1 MKEDITLSADIHY
14 VIERKLGDKWVGVFS
29 TVFTPRQP
37 MIISIPDERLDVSA
51 DRTFLSF
58 RERNYTLFAAL
69 AQVRSGDGDSKA
81 GQKPKG
87 LPGDISD
94 LAKLSVDDW
103 GSDGHS
109 HTWFPM
115 SEFISEWIK
124 CDEAMAKAAV
134 TEKISPKGD
143 EIRPFID
150 TVIDTWDDELDTLR
164 IVLWFDN

>member
-14 VIERKLGDKWVGVFS
+14 VIERKLGGQWVGVFS

-69 AQVRSGDGDSKA
+69 ASVRDKGA
-81 GQKPKG
+81 TPKG
-87 LPGDISD
+87 IPTDVSILGKASI
-94 LAKLSVDDW
+94 DDW

-115 SEFISEWIK
+115 QEFLSEWIK

-150 TVIDTWDDELDTLR
+150 TVIDTWDDELNDLR
-164 IVLWFDN
+164 IVCWFDN